1 MRNYLATINH
11 LSALPRRT
19 IYRGNDK
26 FDFYADETDSFGLQI
41 IKEKLIE
48 LKEDATVIF
57 KKGGETKKISA
68 DLKKEGKP
76 IATNED
82 KIKVKQK

>member
-1 MRNYLATINH
+1 MRNYLVTLNNWAILPIGTIH
-11 LSALPRRT
+11 RKD
-19 IYRGNDK
+19 GK
-26 FDFYADETDSFGLQI
+26 FDFYADEANVPQI

-57 KKGGETKKISA
+57 KKAGETLKISA

-76 IATNED
+76 IAVNED
-82 KIKVKQK
+82 KIKDKK